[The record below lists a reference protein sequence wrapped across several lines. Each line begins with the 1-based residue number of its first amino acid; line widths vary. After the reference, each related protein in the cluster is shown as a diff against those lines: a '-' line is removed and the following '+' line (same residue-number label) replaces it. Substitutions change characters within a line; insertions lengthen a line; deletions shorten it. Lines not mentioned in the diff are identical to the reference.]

1 MGMILAVALA
11 LLSGFGSG
19 RAQEQRRR
27 KVPVLDKVT
36 SGASSHQAFSG
47 NVQSLDWDH
56 EVLNVNTVQGG
67 NTEIFPL
74 KRGVRVSAADGKKLK
89 LAVLKPG
96 TSVIV
101 YYDQKG
107 DHRTVREIVVLA
119 SGPAEAKK
127 KTSPPS

>member
-1 MGMILAVALA
+1 MILALA
-11 LLSGFGSG
+11 ILSGLGSS
-19 RAQEQRRR
+19 RAQQQHRR

-36 SGASSHQAFSG
+36 SGGSSHQAFSG

-56 EVLNVNTVQGG
+56 AVLNVNTVQGG

-89 LAVLKPG
+89 LTVLKPG

-107 DHRTVREIVVLA
+107 DHRAVREIVVLA
-119 SGPAEAKK
+119 SGPAEANK